1 MMWTSKH
8 VTAVVLC
15 LLTGVGIARALD
27 LNGNQQSDVWEC
39 QFGAT
44 GLAAAA
50 DADVDGVNNAGESV
64 AGTDP
69 FDPGSVPRLLIQ
81 TTNLWWSSVSGKLY
95 RVEAT
100 TNLLAG
106 WTTVASFPGT
116 DAVFSNA
123 LLMATNGEYRR
134 LRIENVDADGDGLSD
149 WEELRMGFE
158 PGRTNSGRYD
168 LADLPRMTAALTNTN
183 SVVTCS
189 LVDGLMYE
197 RWPDPG
203 VIAIRRTG
211 SLRPLTVSFSLG
223 GTATRDVD
231 YTTAPGNTVSFP
243 LGVTEVWVE
252 FQPVA
257 DANDGEGDETIVLN
271 VLPGSGYTRTA
282 LTNAVVSL
290 GNETAASLPNPKAAA
305 RFLIQAS
312 FGPDQDSTN
321 DVDIIPE
328 NVEEVMAIGY
338 DAWISNQF
346 ARPIGFIQ
354 PFTSYALTNLPE
366 FYIDSKS
373 AAWWNRAMGVTNLIP
388 PWPGQ
393 LPDPLRQRLAFALS
407 QIVVVSDRPETL
419 AVEPVGMAN
428 YYDMIITNAFENY
441 RDILFDTTMH
451 PCMGFYL
458 SALMNRKADPINNIF
473 PDENYAR
480 EIMQLFSIGLWQLNQ
495 DGTRRLDTNGLPIPT
510 YANSNITEFARV
522 FTGLSFGPATN
533 ASFEYATHNWT
544 VPMRAWDAYHDC
556 DAKSLLNGVNLPAR
570 TPSVPDVGT
579 SALLDINAAMDCLF
593 NHTNVAPFVGRQLI
607 QRFVTSNP
615 STGYV
620 ARVSAAFNNNGSGVR
635 GDLKA
640 VIRAVL
646 MDPEARDPAKR
657 SDPAFGKQREPFLRV
672 VNFAR
677 AFNASATCGF
687 YQLDQFY
694 MDHYEEP
701 MKAPSVFNFFK
712 PEYLPPGVLANHG
725 LFGPEFQIVNAGSAI
740 SAPNYYFKAIY
751 DNDLHRW
758 GSGNPD
764 RAVRPNFAPEL
775 ALVND
780 PDALVRRLDLVL
792 TGGTLS
798 PREFSVV
805 RDAVARIPAAEW
817 MYQWENERVWLAA
830 YLIVTSPEFCV
841 LR

>member
-1 MMWTSKH
+1 MKYSGW
-8 VTAVVLC
+8 VC
-15 LLTGVGIARALD
+15 LLLGTWAISAPALD
-27 LNGNQQSDVWEC
+27 QNGNQQSDVWEW

-44 GLAAAA
+44 GLVATA
-50 DADVDGVNNAGESV
+50 DADGDGINNAGESA
-64 AGTDP
+64 AGTNP
-69 FDPGSVPRLLIQ
+69 FDPDSVPAVF
-81 TTNLWWSSVSGKLY
+81 TGGTNVWWPSITGKLY
-95 RVEAT
+95 RVQGS
-100 TNLLAG
+100 TNLLTG
-106 WTTVASFPGT
+106 WTNVALLAGN
-116 DAVFSNA
+116 DAALSNA
-123 LLMATNGEYRR
+123 LTGGGPGEFRR
-134 LRIENVDADGDGLSD
+134 VRVENQDADGDGVSD

-168 LADLPRMTAALTNTN
+168 LADQARMNAALTNTN
-183 SVVTCS
+183 SVVSCS

-203 VIAIRRTG
+203 VIALRRTG
-211 SLRPLTVSFSLG
+211 SLRPLTVHISIG
-223 GTATRDVD
+223 GTATREVD
-231 YTTAPGNTVSFP
+231 YTTAPGNTVTFP
-243 LGVTEVWVE
+243 LGAAETWIE

-257 DANDGEGDETIVLN
+257 DADDGEAEETISVT
-271 VLPGSGYTRTA
+271 VLPGPGYTRTA
-282 LTNAVVSL
+282 LTNATVAL

-305 RFLIQAS
+305 RFLIQAA

-328 NVEEVMAIGY
+328 NVEEVMAIGF

-346 ARPIGFIQ
+346 ARPIGFLQ
-354 PFTSYALTNLPE
+354 PFTSYALTNIPD

-373 AAWWNRAMGVTNLIP
+373 AAWWNRAMGVTNLAP

-428 YYDMIITNAFENY
+428 YYDMIVTNTFENY

-451 PCMGFYL
+451 PVMGFYL
-458 SALMNRKADPINNIF
+458 SALMNRKADPTNNIF

-495 DGTRRLDTNGLPIPT
+495 DGTRQLGTNGLPIPT

-522 FTGLSFGPATN
+522 FTGLSFGPETN
-533 ASFEYATHNWT
+533 DSFEYADHVWT
-544 VPMRAWDAYHDC
+544 TPMKAWDDYHDC
-556 DAKSLLNGVNLPAR
+556 NPKSLLNGVTLPAR
-570 TPSVPDVGT
+570 TPSGGTATMLDV
-579 SALLDINAAMDCLF
+579 NAAIDCLF
-593 NHTNVAPFVGRQLI
+593 NHTNVAPFIGRQLI

-615 STGYV
+615 STGYL

-657 SDPAFGKQREPFLRV
+657 SDPTFGKQREPFLRV

-677 AFNASATCGF
+677 AFNAAANAGF

-701 MKAPSVFNFFK
+701 MKAPSVFNFYK
-712 PEYLPPGVLANHG
+712 PEYLPPGVLANSG
-725 LFGPEFQIVNAGSAI
+725 LYGPEFQIVNAGSAI
-740 SAPNYYFKAIY
+740 SAPNYYYNAILY
-751 DNDLHRW
+751 EDLHRW

-764 RAVRPNFAPEL
+764 RSVRPNFAPEL

-792 TGGTLS
+792 TGGSLS
-798 PREFSVV
+798 PREFGVI
-805 RDAVARIPAAEW
+805 RDAVARIPTYIWE
-817 MYQWENERVWLAA
+817 WENERVWLAV
-830 YLIVTSPEFCV
+830 YLVVTSPEFCV

>member
-1 MMWTSKH
+1 MNHGGRVWM
-8 VTAVVLC
+8 
-15 LLTGVGIARALD
+15 LLWAWAISAPALD
-27 LNGNQQSDVWEC
+27 QNGNQQSDVWEW

-44 GLAAAA
+44 GLVATA
-50 DADVDGVNNAGESV
+50 DADGDGVNNAGESAAGTNPFDSNSLPRV
-64 AGTDP
+64 FAGGTNFWWPSFTGKVYRVQGSTNLLEGWTNIALLAGTDAA
-69 FDPGSVPRLLIQ
+69 L
-81 TTNLWWSSVSGKLY
+81 
-95 RVEAT
+95 
-100 TNLLAG
+100 
-106 WTTVASFPGT
+106 
-116 DAVFSNA
+116 SNA
-123 LLMATNGEYRR
+123 LTGGGPGEFRR
-134 LRIENVDADGDGLSD
+134 VRVENVDADGDGVSD

-168 LADLPRMTAALTNTN
+168 LADQARMNAALTNTN
-183 SVVTCS
+183 SVVSCS

-203 VIAIRRTG
+203 VVALRRTG
-211 SLRPLTVSFSLG
+211 SLRPLTVNVSFA

-243 LGVTEVWVE
+243 LGATETWIE
-252 FQPVA
+252 LQPVA
-257 DANDGEGDETIVLN
+257 DADDGEADETIVVTL
-271 VLPGSGYTRTA
+271 LPGAGYTRTV
-282 LTNAVVSL
+282 LTNATVTL
-290 GNETAASLPNPKAAA
+290 GNETATSLPNAKAAA
-305 RFLIQAS
+305 RFLIQAA

-338 DAWISNQF
+338 EAWISNQF
-346 ARPIGFIQ
+346 ARPIGFLQ
-354 PFTSYALTNLPE
+354 PFTSYAMTNISA

-419 AVEPVGMAN
+419 AVQPVGMAN
-428 YYDMIITNAFENY
+428 YYDMIVTNTFENY

-451 PCMGFYL
+451 PVMGFYL
-458 SALMNRKADPINNIF
+458 SALMNRKADPTNNIF

-480 EIMQLFSIGLWQLNQ
+480 EIMQLFSIGLWELNQ
-495 DGTRRLDTNGLPIPT
+495 DGTRKLATNGLPIPT
-510 YANSNITEFARV
+510 YANSHITV
-522 FTGLSFGPATN
+522 FTGLSFGPETN
-533 ASFEYATHNWT
+533 DSFEYADHVWT
-544 VPMRAWDAYHDC
+544 APMKAWDDYHDC
-556 DAKSLLNGVNLPAR
+556 NPKSLLNGVTLPAR
-570 TPSVPDVGT
+570 VPSGGTATMLDV
-579 SALLDINAAMDCLF
+579 NAAIDCLF
-593 NHTNVAPFVGRQLI
+593 NHTNVAPFIGRQLI

-615 STGYV
+615 STGYL

-646 MDPEARDPAKR
+646 MDPEARDPARR
-657 SDPAFGKQREPFLRV
+657 SDPTFGKQREPFLRV

-677 AFNASATCGF
+677 AFNAAATAGF

-701 MKAPSVFNFFK
+701 MKAPSVFNFYK
-712 PEYLPPGVLANHG
+712 PEYLPPGVLANSG
-725 LFGPEFQIVNAGSAI
+725 LYGPEFQIVNAGSAI
-740 SAPNYYFKAIY
+740 SAPNYYYNAIIY
-751 DNDLHRW
+751 EDLHRW

-764 RAVRPNFAPEL
+764 RSVRPNFAPEL

-792 TGGTLS
+792 TGGSLS
-798 PREFSVV
+798 PREFSII
-805 RDAVARIPAAEW
+805 RNAVARIPAYVWE
-817 MYQWENERVWLAA
+817 WENERVWLAV
-830 YLIVTSPEFCV
+830 YLVVTSPEFCI

>member
-1 MMWTSKH
+1 MKQDGRVWLLLCAW
-8 VTAVVLC
+8 AVPAL
-15 LLTGVGIARALD
+15 ALD
-27 LNGNQQSDVWEC
+27 QNGNQQSDVWEW

-44 GLAAAA
+44 GLVATA
-50 DADVDGVNNAGESV
+50 DADGDGVNNAGESA
-64 AGTDP
+64 AGTNP
-69 FDPGSVPRLLIQ
+69 FDANSHPAVFTGS
-81 TTNLWWSSVSGKLY
+81 TNVWWPSISGKLY
-95 RVEAT
+95 RVQGS
-100 TNLLAG
+100 TNLLEG
-106 WTTVASFPGT
+106 WTNIALLAGT
-116 DAVFSNA
+116 DAALSNA
-123 LLMATNGEYRR
+123 LTGGGPGEFRR
-134 LRIENVDADGDGLSD
+134 VRVENVDADGDGVSD

-168 LADLPRMTAALTNTN
+168 LADQARMNAALTNTN
-183 SVVTCS
+183 SVVSCT

-197 RWPDPG
+197 RWPDAG
-203 VIAIRRTG
+203 VVALRRTG
-211 SLRPLTVSFSLG
+211 SLRPLTVNVSFA

-231 YTTAPGNTVSFP
+231 YTTAPGNAVSFP
-243 LGVTEVWVE
+243 LGATETWIE
-252 FQPVA
+252 LQPVA
-257 DANDGEGDETIVLN
+257 DADDGEADETIVVTL
-271 VLPGSGYTRTA
+271 LPGAGYTRTA
-282 LTNAVVSL
+282 LTNATVTL
-290 GNETAASLPNPKAAA
+290 GNETATSLPNAKAAA
-305 RFLIQAS
+305 RFLIQAA

-338 DAWISNQF
+338 EAWISNQF
-346 ARPIGFIQ
+346 TRPIGFLQ
-354 PFTSYALTNLPE
+354 PFTSYALTNIPN
-366 FYIDSKS
+366 FFIDAKS

-419 AVEPVGMAN
+419 AVQPVGVAN
-428 YYDMIITNAFENY
+428 YYDMIVTNTFENY

-451 PCMGFYL
+451 PVMGFYL
-458 SALMNRKADPINNIF
+458 SALMNRKADPTNNIF

-480 EIMQLFSIGLWQLNQ
+480 EIMQLFSIGLWELHQ
-495 DGTRRLDTNGLPIPT
+495 DGTRKLGTNGLPIPT
-510 YANSNITEFARV
+510 YVNSNITEFARV
-522 FTGLSFGPATN
+522 FTGLSFGPETN
-533 ASFEYATHNWT
+533 DSFEFADHVWT
-544 VPMRAWDAYHDC
+544 APMKAWDDFHDC
-556 DAKSLLNGVNLPAR
+556 NPKSLLNGVTLPAR
-570 TPSVPDVGT
+570 VPSGGTATMLDV
-579 SALLDINAAMDCLF
+579 NAAIDCLF
-593 NHTNVAPFVGRQLI
+593 NHTNVAPFIGRQLI

-615 STGYV
+615 STGYL
-620 ARVSAAFNNNGSGVR
+620 ARVSDVFNNNGSGVR

-657 SDPAFGKQREPFLRV
+657 SDPTFGKQREPFLRV

-677 AFNASATCGF
+677 AFNAAAIAGF

-712 PEYLPPGVLANHG
+712 PEYLPPGVLANNG
-725 LFGPEFQIVNAGSAI
+725 LYGPEFQIVNAGSAI
-740 SAPNYYFKAIY
+740 SAPNYYYSSIVGE
-751 DNDLHRW
+751 DLHRW

-764 RAVRPNFAPEL
+764 RSVRPNFVPEL

-792 TGGTLS
+792 TGGSLS
-798 PREFSVV
+798 PREFSII
-805 RDAVARIPAAEW
+805 RDAVARIPTYVWE
-817 MYQWENERVWLAA
+817 WENERVWLAV
-830 YLIVTSPEFCV
+830 YLVVTSPEFCV